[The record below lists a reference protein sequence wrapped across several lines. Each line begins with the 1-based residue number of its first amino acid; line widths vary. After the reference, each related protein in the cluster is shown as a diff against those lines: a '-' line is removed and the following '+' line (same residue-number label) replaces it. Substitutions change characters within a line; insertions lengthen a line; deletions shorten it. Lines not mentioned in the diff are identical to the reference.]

1 MQFLSLSRRHSSARN
16 VPSGEERGETD
27 VFAGL
32 RLVGF
37 RRFLG
42 ATYHYI
48 FWQSYVFRFL
58 TGGASHPIHPPPPS
72 GSTPDNKE
80 EQHALNVT
88 GADLGEEPDPPYFLT
103 KLRPPLPLS
112 EGLDPP
118 LCNILCSTVH
128 KIKTNT
134 NAPTVILHVL

>member
-1 MQFLSLSRRHSSARN
+1 MQFLSLSRRRSSARN

-48 FWQSYVFRFL
+48 FWRSYVFRFL
-58 TGGASHPIHPPPPS
+58 TGGASHPIYPPPPP
-72 GSTPDNKE
+72 GSTLDNKG
-80 EQHALNVT
+80 EQHAPNVT
-88 GADLGEEPDPPYFLT
+88 EADLGEGSAPLFLDQTEAPP
-103 KLRPPLPLS
+103 P
-112 EGLDPP
+112 
-118 LCNILCSTVH
+118 I
-128 KIKTNT
+128 I
-134 NAPTVILHVL
+134 